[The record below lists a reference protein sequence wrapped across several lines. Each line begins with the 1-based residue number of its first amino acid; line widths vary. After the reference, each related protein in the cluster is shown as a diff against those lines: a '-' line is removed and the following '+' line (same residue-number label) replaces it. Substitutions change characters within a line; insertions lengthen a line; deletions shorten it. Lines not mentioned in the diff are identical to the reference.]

1 MKIEELF
8 RVDGQALEDEILSQ
22 PDPEQ
27 MVRIAELFLSK
38 VLPGHDGNVE
48 LIDRSF
54 FCYSPLLSP

>member
-27 MVRIAELFLSK
+27 MVRIAELFLSRGFRGMTAMWSSSI
-38 VLPGHDGNVE
+38 GH
-48 LIDRSF
+48 F
-54 FCYSPLLSP
+54 LL